1 MYRSDIYWI
10 DSLVAAVHSA
20 AVNEDPDTMHVKTLC
35 LGALC
40 LGDATG
46 YDIKKLFEAAFN
58 HFHHASFGSI
68 YPALKQLEKE
78 GFVSCRVEP
87 GSRHPT
93 RNLYSATDEGRAEFT
108 TALAGTEPKEDVR
121 SEFLVLLFFAHL
133 LPTDILEQKLDQVE
147 QRYESQLAYLE
158 MLGRESD
165 TTAGIRL
172 TIEIGIAASR
182 AKLDTLRRHRD
193 ALLERHRDMPA
204 SWTES
209 DSCTA

>member
-1 MYRSDIYWI
+1 
-10 DSLVAAVHSA
+10 
-20 AVNEDPDTMHVKTLC
+20 MHVKTLC

-78 GFVSCRVEP
+78 GLVSCRVEP

-93 RNLYSATDEGRAEFT
+93 RNLYSATDEGRAEFAA
-108 TALAGTEPKEDVR
+108 ALAGTEPNEDIR

-158 MLGRESD
+158 MLRRESD

-193 ALLERHRDMPA
+193 ALLKQHRDIPA

>member
-1 MYRSDIYWI
+1 MQ
-10 DSLVAAVHSA
+10 
-20 AVNEDPDTMHVKTLC
+20 VKTLC

-78 GFVSCRVEP
+78 GLVTRSVEA
-87 GSRHPT
+87 GARHPT
-93 RNLYSATDEGRAEFT
+93 RNLFSATAEGHASFKE
-108 TALAGTEPKEDVR
+108 ALAATEPHEDLR

-133 LPTDILEQKLDQVE
+133 LPTEVLAEKLDKVQLD
-147 QRYESQLAYLE
+147 YAAKLAYLE
-158 MLGRESD
+158 DLSKTSD

-172 TIEIGIAASR
+172 TIEMGINTYRTRLA
-182 AKLDTLRRHRD
+182 TLEERRGELLKRHRD
-193 ALLERHRDMPA
+193 IPR
-204 SWTES
+204 SWTEEPT
-209 DSCTA
+209 CTA